1 MCMYYI
7 QTINSGDNVEK
18 REPSYTLL
26 WKCKLVQLLWR
37 AIWRF
42 LKTLKIEPTY
52 DPAIP
57 FLGIYLEKTTIQKDP
72 CISVFIGELFSIA
85 RTQTQPKCPSAE
97 EWIKKMWYIYT
108 TEYYCHNK
116 REIMPFS
123 ATQMDLEI
131 IMLSEVNQA
140 EKDKYH
146 MISFI

>member
-1 MCMYYI
+1 MYYI

-97 EWIKKMWYIYT
+97 EWVKKMWYIYT
-108 TEYYCHNK
+108 TEYYSVIK
-116 REIMPFS
+116 RG
-123 ATQMDLEI
+123 
-131 IMLSEVNQA
+131 
-140 EKDKYH
+140 K
-146 MISFI
+146 